1 MGQIFVNNI
10 GYTHF
15 IPMEAKSEAGYALQ
29 EFIQDVGIPCTLH
42 TDGAKVLTEGK
53 WRDVCKTFGIK
64 QTFTEPHSPFQNRAE
79 INIRELKKQTRR
91 IMQQSQCP
99 LPLWDLCASYVAEI
113 RNLTAQPLYSL
124 HGRTPFELVTGNTPD
139 ISEYIAFKWY
149 QPVWYHDNST
159 FPEPTRHIARWI
171 GVAHKVGQ
179 AMCFWILP
187 SSGVPIA
194 RTTLQA
200 IDEAELPSPV
210 VQDLLKAYDRE
221 IEIKIGDQRIS
232 ETLLPFD
239 FGSTELDKTLPNS
252 ELPDTYKP
260 IEPEYD
266 KPDIDDYDEETYD
279 RFMSAEV
286 LLPKGDYQYVAR
298 VLGRKRDNE
307 GRPIGHYN
315 KNPILDT
322 TIHEVEFPDGTI
334 HEYAANTLAEAL
346 YSQVDPDGNRWL
358 LLKDIIGHDKDASA
372 PTREDLS
379 GGIRLRGGNYTVFG
393 LMEVPPG
400 NLFETLRSPIH

>member
-1 MGQIFVNNI
+1 MFSMIQSLHHNTMGQIFVNNI

-15 IPMEAKSEAGYALQ
+15 VPMKAKSEAGYALQ
-29 EFIQDVGIPCTLH
+29 EFIQDAGIPCTLH
-42 TDGAKVLTEGK
+42 TDGAKELTEGK

-79 INIRELKKQTRR
+79 NNIRELKKQTRR
-91 IMQQSQCP
+91 IMQQTQCP
-99 LPLWDLCASYVAEI
+99 LRLWDLCASYVAEI

-187 SSGVPIA
+187 NSGVPIA

-298 VLGRKRDNE
+298 VLGRKGIMKDA
-307 GRPIGHYN
+307 P
-315 KNPILDT
+315 LDT
-322 TIHEVEFPDGTI
+322 ITKT
-334 HEYAANTLAEAL
+334 
-346 YSQVDPDGNRWL
+346 
-358 LLKDIIGHDKDASA
+358 
-372 PTREDLS
+372 
-379 GGIRLRGGNYTVFG
+379 
-393 LMEVPPG
+393 
-400 NLFETLRSPIH
+400 